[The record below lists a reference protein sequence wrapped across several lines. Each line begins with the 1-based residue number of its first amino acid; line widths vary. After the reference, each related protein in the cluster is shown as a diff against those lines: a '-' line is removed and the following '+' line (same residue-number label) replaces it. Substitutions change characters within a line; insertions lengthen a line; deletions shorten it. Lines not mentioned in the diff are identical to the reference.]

1 MVFLTSG
8 LIIASLKVF
17 GTYPRDKDE
26 LMILRRGYMTSGNIS
41 FSSLV
46 GIGSNIQVVDLDEL
60 TSLQNSS
67 SPTAINESNFS
78 SGRLQCTH

>member
-1 MVFLTSG
+1 
-8 LIIASLKVF
+8 
-17 GTYPRDKDE
+17 
-26 LMILRRGYMTSGNIS
+26 MTCGSIS

-67 SPTAINESNFS
+67 SPMQQIHKIFPQGAYNAFPDPI
-78 SGRLQCTH
+78 L